1 MPSLSRPLLFASL
14 LLAPA
19 VHAGEPAPT
28 FDRVDF
34 QAEVS
39 RQLPNDLMIATV
51 AVERQDKS
59 PAALA
64 RALTGIGNAALQT
77 AKAWP
82 SVKVRTGNQRSWPL
96 YGKDNKVTG
105 WSGRAEL
112 QIESK
117 DFKAAGELLG
127 QLQDNL
133 QLQGIQFTVSE
144 ETRQGLE
151 KTLTEEAIAAFRSK
165 ADTVRSAWGAKG
177 YRLVSLSIGSSGGQ
191 PMPRPEMMMMAK
203 AAMADAAPAMEVSA
217 GESRLSLTVSGSI
230 QLDR

>member
-19 VHAGEPAPT
+19 VHAGETAPT

-82 SVKVRTGNQRSWPL
+82 S
-96 YGKDNKVTG
+96 
-105 WSGRAEL
+105 
-112 QIESK
+112 
-117 DFKAAGELLG
+117 
-127 QLQDNL
+127 
-133 QLQGIQFTVSE
+133 
-144 ETRQGLE
+144 
-151 KTLTEEAIAAFRSK
+151 
-165 ADTVRSAWGAKG
+165 
-177 YRLVSLSIGSSGGQ
+177 
-191 PMPRPEMMMMAK
+191 
-203 AAMADAAPAMEVSA
+203 
-217 GESRLSLTVSGSI
+217 
-230 QLDR
+230 